1 MLSESKTSKS
11 FDFNPAVSSR
21 ATSNLSNG
29 LRYTQNT
36 TSAVSSPRLTNNRPG
51 SLAGSCTPLRKNTLC
66 DQRRSPATN
75 SFTPNIYNE
84 RDASQNLLRSTI
96 SPSVSKQSHH
106 LRGTGGSEV
115 RNDSLF
121 THNRIHDSNPSLTSN
136 RYRERDSSQKLLR
149 STMSPSVSKQTP
161 EFRIAN
167 DSSNHLRGTGRS
179 EIGNDSLSTH
189 NRTNSNP
196 PVTPN
201 RYTHRDSS
209 VDKHG
214 SKVSTSA
221 NSHTP
226 KLRGFPKESPVQR
239 NLRTPTTER
248 RCFTPRRFP
257 GPAGILPRLDPGQ
270 SLDNL
275 QSPSLET
282 PTKKSP
288 QLCQLVTGDSDED
301 FAIEPWTL
309 MQEKISKDFPDS
321 LDCLS
326 SVITKAASHQLERG
340 KVAFLPVLVKSFRP
354 TGLDVSI
361 VLKDPSG
368 EMRGTLHR
376 KVLEQQEIEIGPG
389 CGLFLK
395 QVSVFSP
402 SPRKHYLNIT
412 PGNILEIFPAS
423 AERCGSRK
431 IAEATP
437 KSGPKVMQKQAVC
450 SNSNKEIEQAHSFEE
465 TNFDELLEGLDDDD
479 DILVE
484 AMNC

>member
-1 MLSESKTSKS
+1 MEFLNEAFNFESKQPTNSISSNNGKTCNLTSIIGDNGPDKNSNGYSKHNLLRSKGSSVNTFPNSGSSAGCLRPSSVNCGRPNNEDANTKRIGNFNENFSSEPPLKKQNCVTENRSPSLGSDQLYNSTGITRNNASEHIIGIDNMLSESKTSKS

-257 GPAGILPRLDPGQ
+257 GPAGILPRL
-270 SLDNL
+270 
-275 QSPSLET
+275 
-282 PTKKSP
+282 
-288 QLCQLVTGDSDED
+288 
-301 FAIEPWTL
+301 
-309 MQEKISKDFPDS
+309 
-321 LDCLS
+321 
-326 SVITKAASHQLERG
+326 
-340 KVAFLPVLVKSFRP
+340 
-354 TGLDVSI
+354 
-361 VLKDPSG
+361 
-368 EMRGTLHR
+368 
-376 KVLEQQEIEIGPG
+376 
-389 CGLFLK
+389 
-395 QVSVFSP
+395 
-402 SPRKHYLNIT
+402 
-412 PGNILEIFPAS
+412 
-423 AERCGSRK
+423 
-431 IAEATP
+431 
-437 KSGPKVMQKQAVC
+437 
-450 SNSNKEIEQAHSFEE
+450 
-465 TNFDELLEGLDDDD
+465 
-479 DILVE
+479 
-484 AMNC
+484 

>member
-1 MLSESKTSKS
+1 EFLNEAFNFESKQPTNSI
-11 FDFNPAVSSR
+11 SSNN
-21 ATSNLSNG
+21 AKDHHQPPLKK
-29 LRYTQNT
+29 QNCVT
-36 TSAVSSPRLTNNRPG
+36 ENRSPSLGSDQLYNSTGITRNNA
-51 SLAGSCTPLRKNTLC
+51 SEHIIVQELL
-66 DQRRSPATN
+66 RRSPATN

-106 LRGTGGSEV
+106 LRGT
-115 RNDSLF
+115 
-121 THNRIHDSNPSLTSN
+121 
-136 RYRERDSSQKLLR
+136 
-149 STMSPSVSKQTP
+149 VSKQTP

-167 DSSNHLRGTGRS
+167 DSSNHLRGTG
-179 EIGNDSLSTH
+179 
-189 NRTNSNP
+189 SN
-196 PVTPN
+196 TKQIYSQ
-201 RYTHRDSS
+201 RLI
-209 VDKHG
+209 K
-214 SKVSTSA
+214 
-221 NSHTP
+221 
-226 KLRGFPKESPVQR
+226 SPVQR